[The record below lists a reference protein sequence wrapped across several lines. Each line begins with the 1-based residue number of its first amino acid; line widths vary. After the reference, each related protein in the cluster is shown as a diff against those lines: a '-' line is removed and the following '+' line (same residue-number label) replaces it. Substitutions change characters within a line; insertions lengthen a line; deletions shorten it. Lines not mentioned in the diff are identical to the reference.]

1 MPDIKLQGYKYR
13 QKKPQDI
20 HQVNSKKTMVSL
32 ILFKVGWLIA
42 FLPQQIWE
50 LQYKWIIGENN

>member
-32 ILFKVGWLIA
+32 ILLSSPNKSGS
-42 FLPQQIWE
+42 
-50 LQYKWIIGENN
+50 YNTSG